1 MKTICAHD
9 FGRAGGGP
17 AVLRFRGVTVL
28 VFSLDDG
35 ARTRYKTVPHQR

>member
-1 MKTICAHD
+1 VTNAND
-9 FGRAGGGP
+9 FGSAGDER

-35 ARTRYKTVPHQR
+35 ARTRYKTVPYQR